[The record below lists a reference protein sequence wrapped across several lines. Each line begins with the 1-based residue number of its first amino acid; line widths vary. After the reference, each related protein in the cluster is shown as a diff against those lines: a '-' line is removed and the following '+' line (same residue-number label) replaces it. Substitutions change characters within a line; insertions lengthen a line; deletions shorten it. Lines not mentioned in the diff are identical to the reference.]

1 MKIFN
6 FFKKN
11 KIDSKYQIGDF
22 ISFHYKNDLRYGVIK
37 AIREKNGIIY
47 YDLNVGGEA
56 TWLASDI
63 EESKIVKLNK

>member
-11 KIDSKYQIGDF
+11 EIDSKFNIGDF
-22 ISFHYKNDLRYGVIK
+22 VSFHYKNDLRYGVIK

>member
-37 AIREKNGIIY
+37 SIKKIDDKIY
-47 YDLNVGGEA
+47 YDINVGGEA
-56 TWLASDI
+56 TWLATDI
-63 EESKIVKLNK
+63 EESKIVKINK